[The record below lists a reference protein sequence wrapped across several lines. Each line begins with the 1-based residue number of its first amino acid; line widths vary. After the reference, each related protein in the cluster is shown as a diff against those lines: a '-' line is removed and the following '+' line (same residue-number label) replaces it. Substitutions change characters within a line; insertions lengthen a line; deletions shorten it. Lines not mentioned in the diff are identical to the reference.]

1 MSNVQV
7 AVLGATGM
15 IGQRFIQLLEGHPF
29 FEINGLY
36 ASERSDGKRVSQV
49 LKVKDYEFDQETLN
63 TEIKQ
68 IDIKKI
74 AGSCRIAFSGLPADI
89 AKDIEQDLADE
100 GVAVFSNASSHR
112 MRDDVPLLI
121 PEVNPDHLEV
131 VRYQGTYD
139 NGGFIVTNANCSTTG
154 IALPLKALYD
164 AFGLRLVCVSTYQ
177 ALSGAGYPGVPSLD
191 IIGNVLPYIK
201 SEEEKMEMEILKMLG
216 TLEDEKVRFAEFDML
231 ANCARVPVIDGHL
244 ESLTMTFEK
253 DPEVEEVASALS
265 EFRAE
270 PQHLELPTAPI
281 DPIIVRDE
289 PDRPQPVLDAF
300 AGEPKRARGMA
311 VTVGRLRKKDMYFK
325 AFALSH
331 NTLRG
336 GAGGSILNAELAV
349 EKGYLR

>member
-1 MSNVQV
+1 
-7 AVLGATGM
+7 M

-74 AGSCRIAFSGLPADI
+74 AESCRIAFSGLPADI

-131 VRYQGTYD
+131 VRSQGTYD

-201 SEEEKMEMEILKMLG
+201 SEEVKMEIEILKMLG
-216 TLEDEKVRFAEFDML
+216 TLEDEKVRYAEFDML

-244 ESLTMTFEK
+244 ESLIMTFKK
-253 DPEVEEVASALS
+253 DPKVEEVASALS

-311 VTVGRLRKKDMYFK
+311 VTVGRLRKKDTYFK

>member
-1 MSNVQV
+1 
-7 AVLGATGM
+7 M

-29 FEINGLY
+29 FEIDGLY

-49 LKVKDYEFDQETLN
+49 LKVKDYEFDQETLD
-63 TEIKQ
+63 TVIKQ
-68 IDIKKI
+68 IDVKKI
-74 AGSCRIAFSGLPADI
+74 AGSCRIAFSGLPAGI
-89 AKDIEQDLADE
+89 AKDFEQDLADE

-131 VRYQGTYD
+131 IRSQETYD
-139 NGGFIVTNANCSTTG
+139 DGGFIVTNANCSTTG
-154 IALPLKALYD
+154 IALPLKALHD

-191 IIGNVLPYIK
+191 IIGNVLPHIK

-216 TLEDEKVRFAEFDML
+216 TLEEGKVRFADFDML

-244 ESLTMTFEK
+244 ESMTMTF
-253 DPEVEEVASALS
+253 DRVTNVEEVASALS
-265 EFRAE
+265 DFRGD

-281 DPIIVRDE
+281 EPIIVRDE
-289 PDRPQPVLDAF
+289 PDRPQPVLDAY
-300 AGEPKRARGMA
+300 AGEPERARGMA
-311 VTVGRLRKKDMYFK
+311 VTVGRLRKKDRYFK

-336 GAGGSILNAELAV
+336 GAGGSVLNAELAL
-349 EKGYLR
+349 ERGYLR